1 MGKDNLKLKDLERS
15 SRIKKIIYRWILF
28 IILGIF
34 AIYYISPLYVMLVT
48 SFKSI
53 EEIRQGNLFSLPST
67 LNFDAWL
74 IAWQGQTFNETSGL
88 KMDAGNVFLKNYFW
102 NSMKMVVPAVLISTI
117 LGALNGY
124 ALTKWR
130 FKYDNV
136 IFLLFLFGTFIPYQ
150 AILLPMARTLGVLG
164 LSNSITGLVVVH
176 VIYGLCFTTLF
187 CRNYYVSISDEIIR
201 AARIDGAGFF
211 TIFFKILLPISLPI
225 LVVTVIWQFTQI
237 WNDFLFG
244 ATFSFGDAAPIQ
256 VALNNMV
263 LTSTS
268 VKRYNVDMAA
278 AIIAG
283 IPTLIVYVLAGKYFI
298 RGLTAGSVKG

>member
-1 MGKDNLKLKDLERS
+1 MEKNNLKLIELERS
-15 SRIKKIIYRWILF
+15 SKKKKTIYRWILF
-28 IILGIF
+28 SILGIF
-34 AIYYISPLYVMLVT
+34 AIFYIAPLYVMIAT
-48 SFKSI
+48 SLKTM
-53 EEIRQGNLFSLPST
+53 EEIRVGNLFSLPGG
-67 LNFDAWL
+67 LNFNSWV
-74 IAWQGQTFNETSGL
+74 IAWQGQTLNSTSGL

-102 NSMKMVVPAVLISTI
+102 NSTKMVVPAVLISTI
-117 LGALNGY
+117 FGALNGY

-130 FKYDNV
+130 FKYDNI

-187 CRNYYVSISDEIIR
+187 CRNYYISISDEIVR

-211 TIFFKILLPISLPI
+211 SIFFKILLPISAPI

-244 ATFSFGDAAPIQ
+244 ATFSFGEAAPIQ

-283 IPTLIVYVLAGKYFI
+283 FPTLIVYVLAGKYFI